1 MNRGELWP
9 TSRAVLTPGLFFE
22 VLPNRSQQKS
32 KFSKVS
38 LRNFFAYTKI
48 ISVPFPRNL
57 RNNLYISI
65 YMCICSIESFLFL
78 LFIISCHLLNIQII
92 IERNKGGCQLPEIQA
107 SSSVL
112 CSSFCTFLTHACM
125 YVYIHIHAHIYQHV
139 LAPASPCIQIDVVI
153 LFPSDEYKHM

>member
-9 TSRAVLTPGLFFE
+9 TGRAVLTPGLFFE
-22 VLPNRSQQKS
+22 VLPNRSQQES

-38 LRNFFAYTKI
+38 LRNFFICTKI

-78 LFIISCHLLNIQII
+78 LFIISCHLLNNQII
-92 IERNKGGCQLPEIQA
+92 MERNKGGCQLPEIQA

-112 CSSFCTFLTHACM
+112 CSSFCTFLTHM
-125 YVYIHIHAHIYQHV
+125 YVCVYPYTHTHISACFSTCFAIHSNICCDT
-139 LAPASPCIQIDVVI
+139 LS
-153 LFPSDEYKHM
+153 F